1 MNRYP
6 AWINLLV
13 AASVAV
19 GLLFAAPNFFG
30 DDPAVQISRS
40 DGSALESPES
50 DRYMQLLEDSNIEP
64 KATYLDDGRALI
76 RFDLVDDQLKASDLL
91 RHELGKA
98 YVVALTLAPRTP
110 DWLRALGLRPMS
122 LGLDLRGGV
131 HFLFEV
137 DMDAAIEQRL
147 ESYAEDFSRLLREE
161 RIRRNVRVVGG
172 EVRVRLGDP
181 NDLDKAEKL
190 ISEAEPLM
198 SVQRGTIEGET
209 GLIVTMTVDQIRDR
223 QNFAIEQNTV
233 TLRNRVNELGVA
245 EPVVQRQ
252 GVNRIVVQLPGVQDP
267 SQAERVLGATA
278 TLEFRLVCE
287 GQNAFDAQARGR
299 APLGC
304 ELFLDR
310 AGTPVLLRRATIVT
324 GDQLVDASQGFDQQT
339 ASPAVFVRLD
349 SRGADSMLMTTRE
362 NLNKPMAV
370 VFVEQRRETVEQNG
384 EPVEVTRIDKQVIS
398 IATIR
403 GVFSSNFQITGLDI
417 VEARDLS
424 LLLRAGALAAPIY
437 KVEERTIGP
446 SLGQDN
452 IDKGLRAILIGFG
465 LVVLFMA
472 VYYRGFGIIAD
483 AALLANLVFI
493 VALLSMLQASLTL
506 PGIAGILLTLGMAVD
521 ANALIFE
528 RIREEL
534 RNGNTPQ
541 ASISAGY
548 EKALSTIADANI
560 TTLIAAIVLFV
571 FGTGPV
577 KGFAVTLSLGI
588 LTSMFTSIIGTRAI
602 VNLVFGGRKTRAASD
617 LGSRFSCEYF
627 QKNNS
632 NRLHAEAW
640 SHSGVVN
647 TRNRYFDRCLE
658 HARAE
663 LWHRFHRRRSA
674 RGRLFGSGRPGSDP
688 PVSGPRRIRRSA
700 GTEFRHCTGCDDQ
713 IAATRRH
720 GQQPARRGDT
730 PGSARFRR

>member
-50 DRYMQLLEDSNIEP
+50 DRYMQLLKDSNIEP
-64 KATYLDDGRALI
+64 KAAYLDDGRVLI
-76 RFDLVDDQLKASDLL
+76 RFDLVDDQLNASDLL
-91 RHELGKA
+91 RQELGRG

-181 NDLDKAEKL
+181 DDLDKAEKL

-252 GVNRIVVQLPGVQDP
+252 GASRIVVQLPGVQDP

-370 VFVEQRRETVEQNG
+370 VFVEHRRETVEQNG
-384 EPVEVTRIDKQVIS
+384 EPVEVTRVDKQVIS

-483 AALLANLVFI
+483 VALLANLVFI

-506 PGIAGILLTLGMAVD
+506 PGIAGILLTVGMAVD
-521 ANALIFE
+521 ANVLIFE

-602 VNLVFGGRKTRAASD
+602 VNLVFGGRK
-617 LGSRFSCEYF
+617 LE
-627 QKNNS
+627 
-632 NRLHAEAW
+632 RL
-640 SHSGVVN
+640 
-647 TRNRYFDRCLE
+647 
-658 HARAE
+658 
-663 LWHRFHRRRSA
+663 
-674 RGRLFGSGRPGSDP
+674 
-688 PVSGPRRIRRSA
+688 PV
-700 GTEFRHCTGCDDQ
+700 
-713 IAATRRH
+713 
-720 GQQPARRGDT
+720 
-730 PGSARFRR
+730 

>member
-13 AASVAV
+13 PASVAV

-64 KATYLDDGRALI
+64 KATYLDDGGALI

-384 EPVEVTRIDKQVIS
+384 EPVEVTRVDKQVIS

-506 PGIAGILLTLGMAVD
+506 PGIAGILLTVGMAVD
-521 ANALIFE
+521 ANVLIFE

-602 VNLVFGGRKTRAASD
+602 VNLVFGGRK
-617 LGSRFSCEYF
+617 LE
-627 QKNNS
+627 
-632 NRLHAEAW
+632 RL
-640 SHSGVVN
+640 
-647 TRNRYFDRCLE
+647 
-658 HARAE
+658 
-663 LWHRFHRRRSA
+663 
-674 RGRLFGSGRPGSDP
+674 P
-688 PVSGPRRIRRSA
+688 I
-700 GTEFRHCTGCDDQ
+700 
-713 IAATRRH
+713 
-720 GQQPARRGDT
+720 
-730 PGSARFRR
+730 